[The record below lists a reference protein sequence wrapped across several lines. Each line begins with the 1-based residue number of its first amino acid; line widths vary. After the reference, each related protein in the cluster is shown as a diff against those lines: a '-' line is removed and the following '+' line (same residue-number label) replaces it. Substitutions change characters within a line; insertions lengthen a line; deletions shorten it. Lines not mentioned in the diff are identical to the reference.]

1 LPTFSPSSP
10 QLRTAINEIT
20 PDLILTAVDELLL
33 IQRGRELGYVMGD
46 EQFNNI
52 LSGIKKQNN
61 LEDEQKFQAALK
73 QEGLTLADLRRNLER
88 SMLVTQVQRAEV
100 NDKVSVNE
108 EEARAYYAA
117 RTPRIHHAGRVHV
130 ARAPDR
136 GAGERSRRER
146 GPGRRGQG
154 QGRGHPQAAASGEP
168 FARLAADFLA
178 SSSKTNGGLI
188 GPIKHDEL
196 DPRLQKILDAMQVGD
211 VTEPLRTQRG
221 YQLLKV
227 ETRTETRVKTF
238 EQARADISNK
248 VAEQKRQVELL
259 KYLDQLREQATITWR
274 NDDLKRAYE
283 QGLEKRRQ
291 QQAPRRRP
299 RARRRQRSSS
309 AATMDDSSQ
318 PSVPAADGVGW
329 FAVWTKSRHEQV
341 VRTQLEQ
348 KAIEPSCPRS
358 RDGAVGRTARRR
370 STGRSSRLLFRA
382 VRSTAAAER
391 VEVRRGGEH
400 RLGRR

>member
-1 LPTFSPSSP
+1 MRRSIVTPAVGILMALLLVAPLGAEIFEQVLVKVNGEIITKSDFEQRQVAELRNRPELGNVSPSSP

-46 EQFNNI
+46 EQFNSI

-73 QEGLTLADLRRNLER
+73 QEGLTLVDLRRNLER

-100 NDKVSVNE
+100 NDKISVNE
-108 EEARAYYAA
+108 EEARAYYASHP
-117 RTPRIHHAGRVHV
+117 RDFTTPAEFTLREILIEVPAS
-130 ARAPDR
+130 DR
-136 GAGERSRRER
+136 GVNVAQDDEAKAKTEELRKRLTN
-146 GPGRRGQG
+146 
-154 QGRGHPQAAASGEP
+154 GEP
-168 FARLAADFLA
+168 FARLAADVSA
-178 SSSKTNGGLI
+178 SSSKANGGLI

-248 VAEQKRQVELL
+248 VADQKRQVELL
-259 KYLDQLREQATITWR
+259 KYLDQLRQQATVNWR
-274 NDDLKRAYE
+274 NDELKRAYD
-283 QGLEKRRQ
+283 QALEKRRKQ
-291 QQAPRRRP
+291 TG
-299 RARRRQRSSS
+299 S
-309 AATMDDSSQ
+309 A
-318 PSVPAADGVGW
+318 PAADQP
-329 FAVWTKSRHEQV
+329 APTPK
-341 VRTQLEQ
+341 
-348 KAIEPSCPRS
+348 
-358 RDGAVGRTARRR
+358 
-370 STGRSSRLLFRA
+370 
-382 VRSTAAAER
+382 
-391 VEVRRGGEH
+391 
-400 RLGRR
+400 

>member
-1 LPTFSPSSP
+1 MRRSIVTPAVGILMALLLVAPLGAEIFEQVLVKVNGEIITKSDFEQRQVGELRNRPELANVSPSSP

-46 EQFNNI
+46 EQFNSI

-73 QEGLTLADLRRNLER
+73 QEGLTLVDLRRNLER

-100 NDKVSVNE
+100 NDKISVNE
-108 EEARAYYAA
+108 EEARAYYASHP
-117 RTPRIHHAGRVHV
+117 RDFTTPAEFTLREILIEVPAS
-130 ARAPDR
+130 DR
-136 GAGERSRRER
+136 GVNVAQDDEAKAKTEELRKRLTN
-146 GPGRRGQG
+146 
-154 QGRGHPQAAASGEP
+154 GEP
-168 FARLAADFLA
+168 FARLAADVSA
-178 SSSKTNGGLI
+178 SSSKANGGLI

-221 YQLLKV
+221 YQLLKI

-238 EQARADISNK
+238 EQARADISNR
-248 VAEQKRQVELL
+248 VADQKRQVELL

-283 QGLEKRRQ
+283 QGLEKRRKQ
-291 QQAPRRRP
+291 QGAAPP
-299 RARRRQRSSS
+299 AS
-309 AATMDDSSQ
+309 AATA
-318 PSVPAADGVGW
+318 PAN
-329 FAVWTKSRHEQV
+329 Q
-341 VRTQLEQ
+341 
-348 KAIEPSCPRS
+348 
-358 RDGAVGRTARRR
+358 
-370 STGRSSRLLFRA
+370 
-382 VRSTAAAER
+382 
-391 VEVRRGGEH
+391 
-400 RLGRR
+400 